1 MVYALGDG
9 IAVFGIFEVE
19 GKLLVVA
26 FGDDDDNF
34 GEGIDEVYGFGEGV
48 DVLRG
53 FGEGGKSD
61 VDVFGE
67 DLLTF
72 DNDCDFNEF
81 MICVVLNLA
90 YLIFWCKSDGGLGN
104 NVNNCKK

>member
-1 MVYALGDG
+1 MVYAFGDG
-9 IAVFGIFEVE
+9 IEVFGIFAVE

-34 GEGIDEVYGFGEGV
+34 GEGNDEVYGFGEGV

-90 YLIFWCKSDGGLGN
+90 YLIF
-104 NVNNCKK
+104 